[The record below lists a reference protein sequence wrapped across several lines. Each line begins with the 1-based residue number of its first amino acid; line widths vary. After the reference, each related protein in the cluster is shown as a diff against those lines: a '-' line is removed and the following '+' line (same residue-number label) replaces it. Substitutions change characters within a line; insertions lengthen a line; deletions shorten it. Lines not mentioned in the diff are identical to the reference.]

1 MLAIGMLAAA
11 AGLVLGLRF
20 SVVTLVLLTLAI
32 AIVCAMGVWGGE
44 SPLIIALQMLA
55 TLASVQISYLFGC
68 LLAAHFPAQ
77 AKTPS
82 GSEQMRHLRRL
93 SGRTA
98 TH

>member
-1 MLAIGMLAAA
+1 MLAIGILAAA

-32 AIVCAMGVWGGE
+32 AIVCAIGVWGGE
-44 SPLIIALQMLA
+44 SSLVIALKMLA

-68 LLAAHFPAQ
+68 LLAAHLPAH

-93 SGRTA
+93 SGRAA
-98 TH
+98 TR